1 MGQLLALVVL
11 PFDRHLFRS
20 ISTWLGSAF
29 LMSGPFLL
37 EDWGG
42 GKFSSY
48 GEQAPPNAKV
58 LVVTNHV
65 TDMDWAGG
73 LSYLTRFGEPFPGGA
88 KAIAKNTLMH
98 IPIFGWLTYF
108 LEFMYIKRDWE
119 SDKHTLTKQANQLGT
134 SRLPFALCLF
144 PEGTRKTPKKHAQSQ
159 EFCKK
164 NGYPVLNNLLYPRFK
179 AFTLIA
185 MTMRD
190 QLDGVIDITLFFD
203 GEHPNMADAFS
214 RKINCKCNFI
224 CKYYP
229 MNELP
234 EKEEELEE
242 WLRNI
247 WVKKDALLDEVLKDQ
262 EAFPRQ
268 RKDELKQDPLNYT
281 RFFALFGVSCLFL
294 VGLSV
299 LMVVNKVIRRVV
311 VVMSVITWV
320 GFAVTMVS
328 NLRPS
333 NVGLKK
339 PDLKA
344 SSQRKK
350 AE

>member
-1 MGQLLALVVL
+1 
-11 PFDRHLFRS
+11 
-20 ISTWLGSAF
+20 
-29 LMSGPFLL
+29 
-37 EDWGG
+37 
-42 GKFSSY
+42 
-48 GEQAPPNAKV
+48 
-58 LVVTNHV
+58 
-65 TDMDWAGG
+65 
-73 LSYLTRFGEPFPGGA
+73 
-88 KAIAKNTLMH
+88 
-98 IPIFGWLTYF
+98 
-108 LEFMYIKRDWE
+108 
-119 SDKHTLTKQANQLGT
+119 
-134 SRLPFALCLF
+134 
-144 PEGTRKTPKKHAQSQ
+144 
-159 EFCKK
+159 
-164 NGYPVLNNLLYPRFK
+164 
-179 AFTLIA
+179 
-185 MTMRD
+185 
-190 QLDGVIDITLFFD
+190 
-203 GEHPNMADAFS
+203 MADAFS